1 VAGWPRGWR
10 GGVIAAWTLTLPIG
24 LAHHTLGLLP
34 HYLFLS
40 FPGMALAVG
49 ALAEWSAFRGRSVAR
64 ALVGTGLSVYVVVSA
79 VTLLVLL
86 GQVEKTGRYADVAR
100 PLGLNMAAAKATR
113 SHLLPGTQVLIG
125 GSSWEVEILGFS
137 LGHDLR
143 ARIFDD
149 CAAVPVARPAVYV
162 LNNERSPAAT
172 VLSDAGAPLLA
183 RVPRPDG
190 AFLVYGDP
198 PGPIPSPPACPL
210 P

>member
-1 VAGWPRGWR
+1 
-10 GGVIAAWTLTLPIG
+10 
-24 LAHHTLGLLP
+24 
-34 HYLFLS
+34 
-40 FPGMALAVG
+40 
-49 ALAEWSAFRGRSVAR
+49 
-64 ALVGTGLSVYVVVSA
+64 VVVSA

-143 ARIFDD
+143 VRIFDD
-149 CAAVPVARPAVYV
+149 CAPVPVARPAVYV
-162 LNNERSPAAT
+162 LNNERSPAAS